1 MNVMVDDGVY
11 EAVAPAFQCV
21 LIDALNRA
29 LKENGV
35 DDSVRRR
42 SICDRYVFEM
52 SVLLDQDWMKAKG
65 AKRVFPRI
73 CFVDRR
79 LEEDEEADAE
89 ANVYLPAGGFEF
101 HSYSHGS
108 VGYYFED
115 CKEKLK
121 DVKTGG

>member
-1 MNVMVDDGVY
+1 MNVMFDEEVY

-35 DDSVRRR
+35 EDAARRR
-42 SICDRYVFEM
+42 NICDTYVFEM
-52 SVLLDQDWMKAKG
+52 SELLDQDWIKAKD

-79 LEEDEEADAE
+79 LEEDEDADAK
-89 ANVYLPAGGFEF
+89 AKVYLPAGGFEF

-108 VGYYFED
+108 VGYYFEE

-121 DVKTGG
+121 DVKTGS